1 MSTQSRIHNP
11 FASLTATSEP
21 ITASKSPDHRM
32 TLVQPSSHGGSP
44 MGPGSGSFGASSLSR
59 QVPWFIELWHCN
71 CEVNQGDTPCY
82 ISFIQF
88 RGISSAF
95 ARIGMFAVLVARC
108 IYSNGHLI
116 DTVHSLYGCG
126 SPLSVT
132 TDASRGT
139 SSSFSAPTTLAIPP
153 SPSAPQFIVPPSP
166 PTPASQRHPPNA
178 ASAPMPIS
186 QRYRPYSVMSPWTAP
201 SPTSPGYRGFSVSG
215 PFPSPA
221 GPPVPPNTPVPAPS
235 LNHQPLSLSSPRA
248 HNPPSSAFP
257 PVMPSSLR
265 SNTLPAAFASRIP
278 PSRYL
283 IFQLHA
289 TLWST
294 S

>member
-1 MSTQSRIHNP
+1 
-11 FASLTATSEP
+11 
-21 ITASKSPDHRM
+21 
-32 TLVQPSSHGGSP
+32 
-44 MGPGSGSFGASSLSR
+44 
-59 QVPWFIELWHCN
+59 
-71 CEVNQGDTPCY
+71 
-82 ISFIQF
+82 
-88 RGISSAF
+88 
-95 ARIGMFAVLVARC
+95 MFDARC
-108 IYSNGHLI
+108 IYSNRHLI
-116 DTVHSLYGCG
+116 DTVHSLYACG

-153 SPSAPQFIVPPSP
+153 SPSTPQFIVPPSP

-186 QRYRPYSVMSPWTAP
+186 QRYRPYSVMSPWMAP
-201 SPTSPGYRGFSVSG
+201 SPTSPGYRGFSVTG

-235 LNHQPLSLSSPRA
+235 VTHQPLSLSSPRA
-248 HNPPSSAFP
+248 YNPPSSAFP

-278 PSRYL
+278 SSRYL

-294 S
+294 CSRTY